1 MFGDDTSGAF
11 TDGVRNYA
19 ESTFSTV
26 TPSSYY
32 TNCYMDSK
40 LIGFMIAYDLQ
51 MNEQNRFPRSN
62 NFIFGSSTDKR
73 KYYSTSGILVC
84 RSNNGVGLSAA
95 FKLLGGGVD
104 PKGGHNHGN
113 FLFSHFKSKSLKKYQ
128 MFFNIR

>member
-1 MFGDDTSGAF
+1 
-11 TDGVRNYA
+11 
-19 ESTFSTV
+19 
-26 TPSSYY
+26 
-32 TNCYMDSK
+32 MDSK

-62 NFIFGSSTDKR
+62 NVIFGSSTDKR

-104 PKGGHNHGN
+104 PTGGHNHGN
-113 FLFSHFKSKSLKKYQ
+113 LFFSNFKNRSINSIKCVS
-128 MFFNIR
+128 I